1 MADPS
6 PSTPPTE
13 RREAGASPADRPRR
27 PVLWPTPEN
36 PDPAGRLAELRRD
49 WQARLKPIDE
59 AERAAVDAIV
69 GTVRRRILLERA
81 ELRVLEGLA
90 EGRVEPAMPS
100 LATLA
105 RHAARIEKDRAA
117 AERELRELYR
127 LRPVPIPRPDLVP
140 ERLEW
145 LAAHLRQRA
154 IESAEALAA
163 LLAAESA
170 APAVVEPG
178 RARRASVPPGAGGG
192 PEGAA
197 PEPVGAGERP
207 RSAPSGERAAAPRVA
222 VGAVAPPPST
232 VGRSSSPGMPRAA
245 DWLGSASAIAG
256 LARALGP
263 GG

>member
-1 MADPS
+1 MVDSSA
-6 PSTPPTE
+6 
-13 RREAGASPADRPRR
+13 EAPLPGPGTAEPASIDRSRR

-69 GTVRRRILLERA
+69 GTVRRRSLLERA
-81 ELRVLEGLA
+81 ELKLLEGLA
-90 EGRVEPAMPS
+90 EGRVDPAMPA
-100 LATLA
+100 LATFTRHRA
-105 RHAARIEKDRAA
+105 RLDKDRAA

-127 LRPVPIPRPDLVP
+127 LRPVPIPRPDLNP

-170 APAVVEPG
+170 APVAVEPV
-178 RARRASVPPGAGGG
+178 RARRASVPPGAENGS
-192 PEGAA
+192 EAA
-197 PEPVGAGERP
+197 SPEPVGAGERP
-207 RSAPSGERAAAPRVA
+207 RAAPSGERAAAPRA
-222 VGAVAPPPST
+222 AGGAAAPPPSSFA
-232 VGRSSSPGMPRAA
+232 RSSSPGMPRAA